1 MSEKMES
8 LGFTLASM
16 KCSATI
22 PRDLSD
28 ILTYG
33 YTQDLFR
40 MPSNQV
46 GGIISGI
53 ERRNAF

>member
-1 MSEKMES
+1 MES